1 MAVHWIKNVKSYC
14 TWSEASTAVP
24 VVPVAAVGM
33 GDAMA
38 THYEAKA
45 CASNPAASTWLH
57 PLSHRPPLIA
67 AAIGE
72 ACLRILY
79 EQVSGAA
86 TGSSQPG

>member
-1 MAVHWIKNVKSYC
+1 MSLL
-14 TWSEASTAVP
+14 

-45 CASNPAASTWLH
+45 CAANPGASTWLH
-57 PLSHRPPLIA
+57 PLTHRPPLIA

-79 EQVSGAA
+79 QQVGGASPLVERHA
-86 TGSSQPG
+86 SLAQEGP